1 MPFPHR
7 FYAASRAS
15 CIHLVLSLG
24 VALIAA
30 LLVFGVWYPTPYR
43 QLVGGRELFMLVIG
57 VDVVCGPLLTA
68 VIYNPAKPRR
78 ELFRDLALV
87 AMIQVAA
94 LVYGLYSVAIAR
106 PVHMVFEVD
115 RLRVV
120 TAAEV
125 QPEDLTKANAPWNRL
140 PWSGPTLIGS
150 REPLNSDDM
159 MRSLDL
165 SMQGNEPSQRP
176 HWWQDYALSR
186 PVVLKRAHA
195 MALLRIK
202 HPQQTA
208 RIDAA
213 VRDSG
218 QAEGT
223 LLWLPLTSFKTTEW
237 VVLIDATTALP
248 LAYAPLDGF

>member
-1 MPFPHR
+1 MPPHHR

-15 CIHLVLSLG
+15 SIHLVLSLG
-24 VALIAA
+24 IALIAA

-43 QLVGGRELFMLVIG
+43 DFAGGRELFMLVIG

-68 VIYNPAKPRR
+68 VIFNPAKPKA

-87 AMIQVAA
+87 ALIQVSA
-94 LVYGLYSVAIAR
+94 LAYGLYSVAVAR

-125 QPEDLTKANAPWNRL
+125 QSEDLTKAKAPWNTL

-150 REPLNSDDM
+150 RDPLNSDDM
-159 MRSLDL
+159 MKSLDL
-165 SMQGNEPSQRP
+165 SLQGNEPSQRP

-195 MALLRIK
+195 MAALRTK
-202 HPQQTA
+202 HPQQNA
-208 RIDAA
+208 LIDSA
-213 VRDSG
+213 VRESG
-218 QAEGT
+218 QAEAT
-223 LLWLPLTSFKTTEW
+223 LLWLPLTSFRTTEW
-237 VVLIDATTALP
+237 VVLIDAKTALP